1 MKITP
6 TALEDVLIIEP
17 QVFEDPRGFF
27 LETYHQDRYNASGI
41 RPIFVQ
47 DNLSYSVRG
56 TLRGLH
62 FQKQR
67 PQAKLIQVIIG
78 EIFDV
83 AVDLRPGSA
92 TFGKWAG
99 IHLSDKVH
107 RQLFIPEGFAH
118 GFCVISETA
127 HFLYKC
133 SSFYAPDDE
142 GGVRWSDP
150 DIGIQW
156 PVDHPI
162 ISEKDR
168 RLPFLSAV
176 SSAQLPTSSRRL

>member
-6 TALEDVLIIEP
+6 TEIEDVLIVEP
-17 QVFEDPRGFF
+17 QVFSDPRGFF

-41 RPIFVQ
+41 LPVFVQ
-47 DNLSYSVRG
+47 DNLSYSVKG

-62 FQKQR
+62 FQKQK
-67 PQAKLIQVIIG
+67 PQAKLIQVIAG

-99 IHLSDKVH
+99 VTLSETTP
-107 RQLFIPEGFAH
+107 RQLYIPEGFAH
-118 GFCVISETA
+118 GFCVTSPTA
-127 HFLYKC
+127 YFLYKC
-133 SSFYAPDDE
+133 SGFYAPDDE
-142 GGVRWSDP
+142 GGIKWSDP
-150 DIGIQW
+150 DIGITW

-162 ISEKDR
+162 VSEKDDG
-168 RLPFLSAV
+168 LPTLSAA
-176 SSAQLPTSSRRL
+176 SSADPPTLSHRL